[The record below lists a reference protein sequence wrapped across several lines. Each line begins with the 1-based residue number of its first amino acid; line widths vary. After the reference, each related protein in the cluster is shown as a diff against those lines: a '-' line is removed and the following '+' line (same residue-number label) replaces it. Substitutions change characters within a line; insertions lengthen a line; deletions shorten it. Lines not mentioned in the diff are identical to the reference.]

1 MNDETALAMRVT
13 ECDLGEAES
22 AAVARGCVLLTKVEV
37 GLQLRGGLAS
47 NPGVHRATAN
57 ELTGEETTRPFIVE
71 SSSRLALP
79 LYQYWPSPLSL
90 CLFHLQHRIASHAS
104 ARHASSYPTCTRG
117 CGVTLP
123 NAFTLLPFS
132 ALCSLLSFS
141 PVA

>member
-57 ELTGEETTRPFIVE
+57 ELMGEETTRPFHCRIIFP
-71 SSSRLALP
+71 SCLAAIP
-79 LYQYWPSPLSL
+79 LL
-90 CLFHLQHRIASHAS
+90 A
-104 ARHASSYPTCTRG
+104 
-117 CGVTLP
+117 
-123 NAFTLLPFS
+123 
-132 ALCSLLSFS
+132 
-141 PVA
+141 